1 MRENAKHAACGGTDF
16 CLEAGALLE
25 YLESGERVLAV
36 GCGDGRLALECALRK
51 NIRILGL
58 DDDPKM
64 IEAAQANRYK
74 VRLRLQGTA
83 KFEAGDVAKLEF
95 CREIFDK
102 VAAFGSLTG
111 LAEAGRLEAAVAEWS
126 RVLKPGG
133 LLLTAGDS
141 AEGRENLNRFREEW
155 GLDPL
160 PEPKTP
166 SPLDPELLLENPW
179 PDLEL
184 VETRDFSSTY
194 DVMTQVF
201 KPLLAASHGYA
212 EAGWPGELERFAAG
226 LPAWGEYG
234 RRRLYVFRRLPQAA
248 ESQAER
254 ADGTRA

>member
-1 MRENAKHAACGGTDF
+1 MHDNAMRAACGGRDF

-25 YLESGERVLAV
+25 YLEAGERVLAV

-64 IEAAQANRYK
+64 IEAAQANRHK
-74 VRLRLQGTA
+74 VRLRLAGTA

-102 VAAFGSLTG
+102 VAAFGSLSD
-111 LAEAGRLEAAVAEWS
+111 LAAEGRLERAVAEWS
-126 RVLKPGG
+126 RVLRPGG
-133 LLLTAGDS
+133 LLLVSGDS
-141 AEGRENLNRFREEW
+141 AEGLENLNRFREEW

-160 PEPKTP
+160 PEPKKP
-166 SPLDPELLLENPW
+166 SPLDPGILAENPW

-184 VETRDFSSTY
+184 AESRDFSSTY
-194 DVMTQVF
+194 DVVTQVF
-201 KPLLAASHGYA
+201 KPLMAESAKFADAS
-212 EAGWPGELERFAAG
+212 WPGELERFAAG

-248 ESQAER
+248 QAEGGR
-254 ADGTRA
+254 SE